1 MPFSYHHDDGGGGGY
16 NRSSSGSYHSSRN
29 SMGQDRGGG
38 GGGGGLY
45 QILCVSNIS
54 SKYPDS
60 TVRNELMKE
69 FSRFGEPSVKL
80 VYDKNTRL
88 AYIYFNN
95 YDDAREARYAKSRL
109 ILLDKQIVLDP
120 IYERMSSSSSSG
132 GVPSSRKRS
141 LTPEYPPM
149 RGGGGGFRHLSP
161 PPPMSSSSR
170 RAPPPPPPPSSNR
183 SSSFNHDRYQ
193 LHPRDSYREHSGH
206 YQSGGGG
213 GSHHYSGNHHH
224 QLSSRSSGGEH
235 GSYHLHSGGSSAG
248 NYSLRNSSGSGG
260 GGSSHHSHHH
270 SQPSL
275 SSSSGNHN
283 NSSQLSSS
291 SSPGSA
297 GQGGQSQ
304 LTQQQ
309 RESKKEKFPN
319 YLHHIPPEEDDKA
332 TRTLF
337 VGNLETTIAEPDLRR
352 IFERY
357 GVVEDVDVKRPPPG
371 QGNAYAFIKFL
382 NLDMAHRAKVEMSGQ
397 YIGKFQCKIGYGK
410 ATPTTRIWV
419 GGLGAWTSYS
429 QLDKEFDRFGA
440 IRKIDYV
447 KNDGHAYIQYDTID
461 AAQAACSAM
470 RGFPLGGADKRLR
483 VDYADVAVAA
493 VSTTAGSAAGASPS
507 RVEGGG
513 SPTSAGGAAAAAAN
527 NNNNGSGNDNGE
539 FWRGEGGERW
549 TKGYPGSPKRRRTE
563 APNSQLEEGEEP
575 PETANGSS
583 AAADLGGGGGSSSPN
598 SQLDKLLLSNGKMEV
613 TISEGVSS
621 IAELI
626 KCCPDVWLGGL
637 ALKTSACS
645 TRLYFCHGDASLLAR
660 LRESA
665 AGALGPDCSPLLRI
679 TQRLR
684 MEPSKLEDVSRRLSA
699 INHPSSSSS
708 SSTAGPPTGFCIMIA
723 TQAAYPL
730 SLQPGGVGNGAVG
743 GNNGN
748 NAAAN
753 GGGGGEGGDGNENGG
768 GGGEDNAGTGA
779 GAAAA
784 ATSTA
789 FQQRPIRNLVAYL
802 KSKEAAG
809 VVLLKPP
816 PPETVTAEGE
826 SNGGGGGGGGKDQP
840 SCTLYFFPPHF
851 FSVEALQK
859 IAPRLKDD
867 WATKEDYLV
876 AVLTRDNSS
885 SSSNNN

>member
-1 MPFSYHHDDGGGGGY
+1 MF
-16 NRSSSGSYHSSRN
+16 
-29 SMGQDRGGG
+29 
-38 GGGGGLY
+38 L
-45 QILCVSNIS
+45 
-54 SKYPDS
+54 
-60 TVRNELMKE
+60 
-69 FSRFGEPSVKL
+69 
-80 VYDKNTRL
+80 RL
-88 AYIYFNN
+88 
-95 YDDAREARYAKSRL
+95 
-109 ILLDKQIVLDP
+109 P
-120 IYERMSSSSSSG
+120 
-132 GVPSSRKRS
+132 
-141 LTPEYPPM
+141 
-149 RGGGGGFRHLSP
+149 SP
-161 PPPMSSSSR
+161 PP
-170 RAPPPPPPPSSNR
+170 
-183 SSSFNHDRYQ
+183 
-193 LHPRDSYREHSGH
+193 L
-206 YQSGGGG
+206 
-213 GSHHYSGNHHH
+213 
-224 QLSSRSSGGEH
+224 
-235 GSYHLHSGGSSAG
+235 
-248 NYSLRNSSGSGG
+248 
-260 GGSSHHSHHH
+260 
-270 SQPSL
+270 
-275 SSSSGNHN
+275 
-283 NSSQLSSS
+283 
-291 SSPGSA
+291 
-297 GQGGQSQ
+297 
-304 LTQQQ
+304 
-309 RESKKEKFPN
+309 
-319 YLHHIPPEEDDKA
+319 
-332 TRTLF
+332 
-337 VGNLETTIAEPDLRR
+337 
-352 IFERY
+352 
-357 GVVEDVDVKRPPPG
+357 
-371 QGNAYAFIKFL
+371 
-382 NLDMAHRAKVEMSGQ
+382 
-397 YIGKFQCKIGYGK
+397 
-410 ATPTTRIWV
+410 
-419 GGLGAWTSYS
+419 
-429 QLDKEFDRFGA
+429 
-440 IRKIDYV
+440 
-447 KNDGHAYIQYDTID
+447 
-461 AAQAACSAM
+461 
-470 RGFPLGGADKRLR
+470 
-483 VDYADVAVAA
+483 
-493 VSTTAGSAAGASPS
+493 
-507 RVEGGG
+507 
-513 SPTSAGGAAAAAAN
+513 
-527 NNNNGSGNDNGE
+527 GE

-768 GGGEDNAGTGA
+768 GGEDNAGTGA

-784 ATSTA
+784 AASTA

-826 SNGGGGGGGGKDQP
+826 SNGGKDQP

-885 SSSNNN
+885 SSSNN